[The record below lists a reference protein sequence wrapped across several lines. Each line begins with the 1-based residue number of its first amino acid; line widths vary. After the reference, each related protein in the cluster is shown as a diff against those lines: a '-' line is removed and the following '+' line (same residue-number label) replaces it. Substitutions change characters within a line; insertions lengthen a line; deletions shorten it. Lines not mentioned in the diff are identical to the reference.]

1 MSESDRRLAGSTLA
15 PNSRRRLRVVVLV
28 DQLGLTGG
36 GERMARMLTLHLDRD
51 RFDRVLCVSR
61 WSEAAAAKPDA
72 REALRELERAGVE
85 VLQLRRKSRFDIR
98 VWRPLIERIR
108 SGRVD
113 ILHAHKI
120 GSNVWGAALTTIAR
134 PPVFLAHEHTW
145 SYEGNPVR
153 RLLDRELIARRADA
167 FLCVSQEDRRRM
179 IEIERIDPE
188 KIVYLP
194 NGIPPLTLPAHPS
207 VREELS
213 IADDA
218 PVIGAVAILR
228 PQKAVDVLVRAS
240 AIVRE
245 RFPTVRVLV
254 AGHGALRGDLERLR
268 AELGLDDTVDFLG
281 PRTDVPALLATFDVA
296 ALSSDYEGAPLVVM
310 EYMAAGLPIVATRV
324 GGVPD
329 LIEDGRSGLLV
340 DRRSPEQ
347 LAAALVGLLEDRET
361 ARRLGAEARRRQQ
374 AEFSI
379 EAAASRLGDLYERV
393 YAMSPRARPGAAR
406 PVPES

>member
-1 MSESDRRLAGSTLA
+1 MQ
-15 PNSRRRLRVVVLV
+15 RLRVVVLV

-36 GERMARMLTLHLDRD
+36 GERVARTLTLHLDRE

-61 WSEAAAAKPDA
+61 WFDEAAAEPAARQALDELDA
-72 REALRELERAGVE
+72 AGVE
-85 VLQLRRKSRFDIR
+85 VLTLPRRSRLGLRA
-98 VWRPLIERIR
+98 WRPLLERLR

-113 ILHAHKI
+113 ILHSHKI
-120 GSNVWGAALTTIAR
+120 GSNVWGAALSTISR
-134 PPVFLAHEHTW
+134 PPVFVAHEHTW
-145 SYEGNPVR
+145 SYEGNPTR

-167 FLCVSQEDRRRM
+167 FVCVSNEDRRRM
-179 IEIERIDPE
+179 IEIERIDPA

-194 NGIPPLTLPAHPS
+194 NGIPPLSIPDRPS
-207 VREELS
+207 IREELS

-240 AIVRE
+240 ATVRE
-245 RFPTVRVLV
+245 RFPDVQVLV
-254 AGHGALRGDLERLR
+254 AGHGDQRQELERLR
-268 AELGLDDTVDFLG
+268 AELGLEGTVHFLG
-281 PRTDVPALLATFDVA
+281 PRSDVPALLATFDVA

-347 LAAALVGLLEDRET
+347 LAAALIRLLDDPEA
-361 ARRLGAEARRRQQ
+361 ARRLGAAARRRQQ

-379 EAAASRLGDLYERV
+379 EVAASRLGALYERL
-393 YAMSPRARPGAAR
+393 YAASADR
-406 PVPES
+406 